1 MGEAGCT
8 RSWEQEGPDPGSDSR
23 SYVPR
28 DRARLDRDKTS
39 ISKQGK
45 WGLCIHRRQQSTGH
59 GWAPAIRSGEQ
70 HIKARGALRATNTIQ
85 KSMEGG
91 TISTD
96 TESFRKSPIRI
107 PTKHFMYLIQFD

>member
-8 RSWEQEGPDPGSDSR
+8 RSWEQEGPDPGSGSR

-45 WGLCIHRRQQSTGH
+45 WGLCIHRRQLSTGH
-59 GWAPAIRSGEQ
+59 GWAPAIRSDEQ

-85 KSMEGG
+85 KSMEVG

-96 TESFRKSPIRI
+96 IESFRKPPIRI
-107 PTKHFMYLIQFD
+107 PTKYFMYLILFD